1 MRKRRN
7 MRPRNMGMM
16 AGLAGLRDRMRP
28 ARNMMFGG
36 RRQLNPFLGMNN
48 LPRKNRFLPPLSKL
62 PPQPGGN
69 RKFLD
74 MIGGGASSDI
84 MPQDPGFGVNLPK
97 PRPIMPGVMPPQN
110 PITYGPVTPPPG
122 MIKPVPGMLKPV
134 DYMPGSPPIDRIG
147 NYDLEKENLLRN
159 PSTLPDP
166 LPQQPDPI
174 VDMQGRM
181 GMEDGG
187 DADKSEFPD
196 LSGDG
201 KITQKDILIGKGV
214 IKMQEGGDPADKVEE
229 SFTDYQPEGLL
240 KGTIFDYI
248 PDGYQV
254 SAFLQDKLSRPMP
267 QKSDLPMI
275 DNDADMMNI
284 QRGLQEYQKFYF
296 GLPEALRA
304 GLPSPDEVYG
314 DDQMSGDIDMMLQDL
329 ASPEKK
335 SPNPPMMFR

>member
-1 MRKRRN
+1 MMRKRRN

-48 LPRKNRFLPPLSKL
+48 LPRKNRFLPPLSEL

-74 MIGGGASSDI
+74 MFGGGASSDI
-84 MPQDPGFGVNLPK
+84 MPKEPPFGYHYKK
-97 PRPIMPGVMPPQN
+97 PPALMPDVQ
-110 PITYGPVTPPPG
+110 GPYRTSPVLDIPPG
-122 MIKPVPGMLKPV
+122 MQTQIQPQPTGPVNPSLLKPPGYEPPKDDYSGYLSFYDNPPVPGMKA
-134 DYMPGSPPIDRIG
+134 
-147 NYDLEKENLLRN
+147 
-159 PSTLPDP
+159 
-166 LPQQPDPI
+166 
-174 VDMQGRM
+174 
-181 GMEDGG
+181 GG
-187 DADKSEFPD
+187 EADSSEFPD

-201 KITQKDILIGKGV
+201 KITEKDILMGKGV
-214 IKMQEGGDPADKVEE
+214 IKMGTGGDPADKVEE

-240 KGTIFDYI
+240 KGSMFDYI

-267 QKSDLPMI
+267 LKSDLPMI

-284 QRGLQEYQKFYF
+284 QRGRQEYQKFYF

-314 DDQMSGDIDMMLQDL
+314 DNQMSGDIDMMLEDL

-335 SPNPPMMFR
+335 SLNPPMMFR

>member
-1 MRKRRN
+1 MMRKRRN

-36 RRQLNPFLGMNN
+36 GRQLNPFLGMNN
-48 LPRKNRFLPPLSKL
+48 LPRKNGFLPPLSKL

-74 MIGGGASSDI
+74 MLGSGASSDI
-84 MPQDPGFGVNLPK
+84 MPQNPGFGVNLPK
-97 PRPIMPGVMPPQN
+97 PRPIMPGF
-110 PITYGPVTPPPG
+110 TPN
-122 MIKPVPGMLKPV
+122 
-134 DYMPGSPPIDRIG
+134 DRIG
-147 NYDLEKENLLRN
+147 NYNLEKENFFGTPSQPQPTGPVN
-159 PSTLPDP
+159 PSLLKPPGYEPPKDDYSGYLSFYDNP
-166 LPQQPDPI
+166 PVP
-174 VDMQGRM
+174 
-181 GMEDGG
+181 GMKAGG
-187 DADKSEFPD
+187 EADSSEFPD

-201 KITQKDILIGKGV
+201 KITEKDILMGKGV
-214 IKMQEGGDPADKVEE
+214 IKMGTGGDPADKVEE
-229 SFTDYQPEGLL
+229 SFTDYQPEGVL
-240 KGTIFDYI
+240 KGSIFDYI

-267 QKSDLPMI
+267 LKSDLPMI

-284 QRGLQEYQKFYF
+284 QRGRQEYQKFYF

-314 DDQMSGDIDMMLQDL
+314 DNQMSGDIDMMLEDL

-335 SPNPPMMFR
+335 SLNPPMMFR

>member
-74 MIGGGASSDI
+74 MFGGGASSDI

-122 MIKPVPGMLKPV
+122 MLEPV
-134 DYMPGSPPIDRIG
+134 DLMP
-147 NYDLEKENLLRN
+147 
-159 PSTLPDP
+159 TLPDP

-214 IKMQEGGDPADKVEE
+214 IKMQEGGDPADEQAR
-229 SFTDYQPEGLL
+229 SLM
-240 KGTIFDYI
+240 
-248 PDGYQV
+248 
-254 SAFLQDKLSRPMP
+254 SRKDRIMANM
-267 QKSDLPMI
+267 SMPMI

-284 QRGLQEYQKFYF
+284 QRGRQEYQKFYF

-314 DDQMSGDIDMMLQDL
+314 DNQMSGDIDMMLEDL

-335 SPNPPMMFR
+335 SLNPPMMFR

>member
-1 MRKRRN
+1 MGLFSKLFNRIKKRKPGGFVGGRMGAGLLPQMRKR
-7 MRPRNMGMM
+7 MGMIG
-16 AGLAGLRDRMRP
+16 GLAGLRDRMRP

-48 LPRKNRFLPPLSKL
+48 LPRKNRLLPPLAEL

-69 RKFLD
+69 RAFLD
-74 MIGGGASSDI
+74 QLTDQPIRNSDI
-84 MPQDPGFGVNLPK
+84 MPRDPGFGVNIPK
-97 PRPIMPGVMPPQN
+97 RPPIMPGAL
-110 PITYGPVTPPPG
+110 G
-122 MIKPVPGMLKPV
+122 MKA
-134 DYMPGSPPIDRIG
+134 
-147 NYDLEKENLLRN
+147 
-159 PSTLPDP
+159 
-166 LPQQPDPI
+166 
-174 VDMQGRM
+174 
-181 GMEDGG
+181 GG
-187 DADKSEFPD
+187 EADSSEFPD

-201 KITQKDILIGKGV
+201 KITRKDILMGRGV
-214 IKMQEGGDPADKVEE
+214 EMNMGGDPADEVEE

-240 KGTIFDYI
+240 KGSIFDYI

-267 QKSDLPMI
+267 LKSDLPMI

-284 QRGLQEYQKFYF
+284 QRGRQEYQKFYF

-314 DDQMSGDIDMMLQDL
+314 DNQMSGDIDMMLQDL

>member
-1 MRKRRN
+1 MMGLFKKMMRKRRN

-48 LPRKNRFLPPLSKL
+48 LPRKSRFLPPLSEL

-69 RKFLD
+69 RAFLD
-74 MIGGGASSDI
+74 KQTQPAFGKDRFGMPIVGRSSDI
-84 MPQDPGFGVNLPK
+84 MPRDPGFGVNIPK
-97 PRPIMPGVMPPQN
+97 RPPIMPGA
-110 PITYGPVTPPPG
+110 IG
-122 MIKPVPGMLKPV
+122 M
-134 DYMPGSPPIDRIG
+134 
-147 NYDLEKENLLRN
+147 KE
-159 PSTLPDP
+159 
-166 LPQQPDPI
+166 
-174 VDMQGRM
+174 
-181 GMEDGG
+181 GG

-214 IKMQEGGDPADKVEE
+214 IKMQEGGDPADKVEK

-284 QRGLQEYQKFYF
+284 QRGRQEYQKFYF

-304 GLPSPDEVYG
+304 GLPTPDEVYG
-314 DDQMSGDIDMMLQDL
+314 DNQMSGDIDMMLEDL